1 VGKLFANEGD
11 QYKEYDQDVG
21 HILCKSHNLPYTCTS
36 PAIADWVSHSQSEEQ
51 GFSQFHLYVCAAF
64 LVKWS
69 DQLVKMNFQEV
80 LMFLQALPTKDWTE
94 KDIELLL
101 SEAFI
106 WQSLFRGSSA
116 HLRNSGGAPSM
127 GSLGPSQ

>member
-1 VGKLFANEGD
+1 VPGEHVNTN
-11 QYKEYDQDVG
+11 
-21 HILCKSHNLPYTCTS
+21 NLIQ
-36 PAIADWVSHSQSEEQ
+36 AEEQ
-51 GFSQFHLYVCAAF
+51 GFSEFHLYVCAAF

-69 DQLVKMNFQEV
+69 EQLMKMDFQESM
-80 LMFLQALPTKDWTE
+80 MFLQALPTRDWSV

-116 HLRNSGGAPSM
+116 HLRDQDPQPTTTYG
-127 GSLGPSQ
+127 